1 MKLLEVKNLSVKL
14 DNKIILNNI
23 NFYVNKGEIVSIIGP
38 NGAGKTTLLKAILGL
53 LDCEGVVKYKND
65 NIKKYLNE
73 IEYIPQ
79 SFNFLKDFPITVEE
93 FLKLRYIKEKDYY
106 EKIVKEIGVY
116 RFLSKKIG
124 DISGG
129 ELQRVLIC
137 RALINKP
144 ELILMDEPTA
154 GIDIEGEKSFYEIL
168 NHLNKVHKITVI
180 FVSHELNIV
189 LNFAQKV
196 ICVNKNLICFGNV
209 PEEMTQKTIELL
221 YGKDYTFKLH
231 NHEN

>member
-23 NFYVNKGEIVSIIGP
+23 SFTVEKGEIVAIIGP

-53 LDCEGVVKYKND
+53 INYEGVVKYKNE

-79 SFNFLKDFPITVEE
+79 NFNFLKDFPITVEE
-93 FLKLRYIKEKDYY
+93 FLKLRELKEKDYY
-106 EKIVKEIGVY
+106 ENVIKEIGVY
-116 RFLSKKIG
+116 HILNKKIVE
-124 DISGG
+124 ISGG
-129 ELQRVLIC
+129 ELQRVLIS

-144 ELILMDEPTA
+144 ELILMDEPTS
-154 GIDIEGEKSFYEIL
+154 GIDIEGEKKFYEIL
-168 NHLNKVHKITVI
+168 NHLNKVHNITII
-180 FVSHELNIV
+180 FVSHEINIV

-196 ICVNKNLICFGNV
+196 VCVNKNLVCFGNV
-209 PEEMTQKTIELL
+209 PEEMTEKTIKSL
-221 YGKDYTFKLH
+221 YGEGYTFRLH
-231 NHEN
+231 NHED